1 MKKEKIEVKI
11 YQPAKSA
18 MQSGKAKRKWLIE
31 PVSCENHRKLNKLM
45 GWVSSN
51 STFFSQLEFE
61 FTTKEEAIE
70 FAKNKGFEYSVQE
83 PNKASLKKKSYAAN
97 FVS

>member
-18 MQSGKAKRKWLIE
+18 MQSGKAKKKWLVE
-31 PVSCENHRKLNKLM
+31 PIDHENHRKLGKLM
-45 GWVSSN
+45 GWVSSD
-51 STFFSQLEFE
+51 STFFSQLEFQ
-61 FTTKEEAIE
+61 FLTKEEAIR
-70 FAKNKGFEYSVQE
+70 FAEDKGFECKVYE

-97 FVS
+97 FV